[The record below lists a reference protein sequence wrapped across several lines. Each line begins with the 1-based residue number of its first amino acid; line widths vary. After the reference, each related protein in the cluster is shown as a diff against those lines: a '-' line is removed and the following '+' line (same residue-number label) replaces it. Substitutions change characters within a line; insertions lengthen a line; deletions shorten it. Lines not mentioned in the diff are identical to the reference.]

1 MKSLRWIAALLLIPW
16 LPPSTRAQAPV
27 PVQAPTPAATQALDP
42 AGVSAP
48 WDVTQTVLALAG
60 QTARLKPLLDQVTP
74 REWLNKGAP
83 EAYVA
88 QLQSAQRELADVQR
102 VAQSLEKQPDRLT
115 LALDTYF
122 RLQSLE
128 TRLNSL
134 VEGVRRYQN
143 PAVGD
148 LLTGVLGESASNR
161 DKLRDYISDLANQ
174 KEQEF
179 TVVDREAQ
187 RCRTS
192 LNRQPAR
199 PAPPKSSAP
208 KPAAPKQP

>member
-1 MKSLRWIAALLLIPW
+1 MKSLRTTPQWIAAILLVPW
-16 LPPSTRAQAPV
+16 LSAQAPAPV
-27 PVQAPTPAATQALDP
+27 PD
-42 AGVSAP
+42 AGPVGVDAP
-48 WDVTQTVLALAG
+48 WDVTQTVQALAA

-74 REWLNKGAP
+74 RDWLNRGAP

-88 QLQSAQRELADVQR
+88 QLASAQRELSDLQR
-102 VAQSLEKQPDRLT
+102 VAQSLEKQPDRMT
-115 LALDTYF
+115 VALDTYF

-128 TRLNSL
+128 TRLNTL
-134 VEGVRRYQN
+134 AEGVRRYQN

-179 TVVDREAQ
+179 AVVDREAQ
-187 RCRTS
+187 RCRTN

-199 PAPPKSSAP
+199 PAPKASPA
-208 KPAAPKQP
+208 KPAASKQP